1 MSIGKACQ
9 ALGHEVIMNDKIITD
24 VDLAFVFAT
33 HSPKNPTMERSQ
45 IILPLRKAKVP
56 TFHIDS
62 SFFGTY
68 IRNALNAPETGM
80 FRIGLNESTGEAD
93 WLVGPVTHHRF
104 DDFKKKFRFEEQ
116 YPRLPSDNPI
126 MIIGQPNGNFQYDD
140 KRTFDNYVKQEIM
153 PTLLEKTDRTI
164 IFRQHPMVSSKPDVQ
179 GVNYQKADRQRR
191 TILKDLQYCSAVVT
205 HSSSAAVEAIVEA
218 IPTFAMSKRCIAYD
232 ACGHN
237 LNDICEPFDWSK
249 REELLWKWAHTTWS
263 IEEFEDPKLIDSYIQ
278 RAKDKRYL

>member
-45 IILPLRKAKVP
+45 IILPLREAKVP

-93 WLVGPVTHHRF
+93 WLIDHVSHHRF
-104 DDFKKKFRFEEQ
+104 DEFKRKFKFEEQ
-116 YPRLPSDNPI
+116 YPRLPNDYPI
-126 MIIGQPNGNFQYDD
+126 MILGQPNGNFQYDD
-140 KRTFDNYVKQEIM
+140 KRTFDTYVKEEIM
-153 PTLLEKTDRTI
+153 PVLLEKTDRVI
-164 IFRQHPMVSSKPDVQ
+164 IFRQHPMVTAKPNLD
-179 GVNYQKADRQRR
+179 GVDFQKADRARR
-191 TILKDLQYCSAVVT
+191 TLLKDMLYCSAVVT
-205 HSSSAAVEAIVEA
+205 HSSSGAVEALVEGL
-218 IPTFAMSKRCIAYD
+218 PTFATSPRCIAYE
-232 ACGHN
+232 ACGD
-237 LNDICEPFDWSK
+237 LNDIVEPFDWSK
-249 REELLWKWAHTTWS
+249 REKAMWKWAHTTWS
-263 IEEFEDPKLIDSYIQ
+263 IEEFANPELIDSYIQ
-278 RAKDKRYL
+278 RAKDKGYL